1 VPSTVLATIRGVAL
15 LILPVAVAVWLA
27 RRMKIRRERI
37 HQAETEFHDAET
49 LAREQAIIDAMEA
62 DFHRP

>member
-1 VPSTVLATIRGVAL
+1 VAL
-15 LILPVAVAVWLA
+15 LILPVAVAVWIA
-27 RRMKIRRERI
+27 RRIKRRRERT
-37 HQAETEFHDAET
+37 HRVEVELLDAET

>member
-1 VPSTVLATIRGVAL
+1 VLATIRTVAL
-15 LILPVAVAVWLA
+15 LILPVAVAVWIA
-27 RRMKIRRERI
+27 RRLRIRRERN
-37 HQAETEFHDAET
+37 HEAETEFLHAET

>member
-1 VPSTVLATIRGVAL
+1 VAL
-15 LILPVAVAVWLA
+15 LILPVAVAVWVA

-37 HQAETEFHDAET
+37 HQAETEFNDAET

>member
-1 VPSTVLATIRGVAL
+1 MRVVAL
-15 LILPVAVAVWLA
+15 LILPVAVAVWIA
-27 RRMKIRRERI
+27 RRMKVRRERL
-37 HQAETEFHDAET
+37 HQAETEVLDAET

>member
-1 VPSTVLATIRGVAL
+1 MLATIRSVAL
-15 LILPVAVAVWLA
+15 LILPVAVAVWVA

-37 HQAETEFHDAET
+37 HQAETEFQDAEN

>member
-1 VPSTVLATIRGVAL
+1 MAL
-15 LILPVAVAVWLA
+15 LILPVALAVWIA

-37 HQAETEFHDAET
+37 HQAETEHYEAET